1 MALDRIM
8 NMKSEIDA
16 NLAKLPE
23 KAYVANR
30 IQCSGPHGIP
40 PVLCIKRGEDGYY
53 PVYTSATAAQ
63 LNENLGVTPQQA
75 EAMFNGSLFGWYTP
89 AADPD
94 NPINSK
100 GPDA

>member
-1 MALDRIM
+1 MALDRIL

-23 KAYVANR
+23 KAYVKNTLHC
-30 IQCSGPHGIP
+30 QGPYGEP
-40 PVLCIKRGEDGYY
+40 PVLAIKRGEDGYH
-53 PVYTSATAAQ
+53 PIYTEASPEE
-63 LNENLGVTPQQA
+63 LNKHLGVTPAQA
-75 EAMFNGSLFGWYTP
+75 SAMLNGSLFGWYTP

-94 NPINSK
+94 NSINAE